1 MNTFNLNE
9 MGLELSDF
17 VTNPIIE
24 DVTRSIFKD
33 RSFSCSTYAEV
44 NADVLEKLFGK
55 ISNDPKPSKVTLT
68 YLKQSRRHRK
78 RRINKKWLKR
88 YGYVHVTK
96 TYPASY
102 IEKIDWNKD
111 LTKLSVYLY

>member
-24 DVTRSIFKD
+24 DVTRSIYKD

-44 NADVLEKLFGK
+44 NVDVLKNYSEKYRK
-55 ISNDPKPSKVTLT
+55 IQNH
-68 YLKQSRRHRK
+68 QR
-78 RRINKKWLKR
+78 
-88 YGYVHVTK
+88 
-96 TYPASY
+96 
-102 IEKIDWNKD
+102 
-111 LTKLSVYLY
+111 